1 MSTQLKQAQ
10 AQKQSIQ
17 AGRPCPSRTINR
29 DLSLINRMTSFL
41 VELIESSLLIGG

>member
-17 AGRPCPSRTINR
+17 AGRPCPGRTINR
-29 DLSLINRMTSFL
+29 DLSSINRTTSFL